1 MKIDRRASLAAA
13 LAAMSAPVLPAAG
26 AAGKPIQLHV
36 DLEVAPGKEAT
47 LETNFRKIFEPTISR
62 QPGFVEVKLMKFRKA
77 MVGKGMPRFSY
88 RLLISF
94 KTEEQRMTWVASAD
108 HQRAWPALEAQL
120 KGAKLVALLYDLV

>member
-1 MKIDRRASLAAA
+1 MKINRRTSLAAA

-26 AAGKPIQLHV
+26 TGKPIQLHV
-36 DLEVAPGKEAT
+36 DLEVAPGKEAM
-47 LETNFRKIFEPTISR
+47 LEGNFRKIFEPTISK
-62 QPGFVEVKLMKFRKA
+62 QPGFVEVKLMKFRQAMAGKA
-77 MVGKGMPRFSY
+77 MAGFSY

-108 HQRAWPALEAQL
+108 HQRAWPAIEAQL